1 MLFCTTWLP
10 LFYSLA
16 EQIALQRSEE
26 ARDKRISRS
35 YGHSLVGKRAEVK
48 KFMQNWG
55 PRITAIPLICT
66 EGIIDTGIYE
76 GNINGVTFHD
86 FVTEKLC
93 PNLLPFDG
101 INPCL
106 VVILGKL

>member
-1 MLFCTTWLP
+1 
-10 LFYSLA
+10 
-16 EQIALQRSEE
+16 
-26 ARDKRISRS
+26 
-35 YGHSLVGKRAEVK
+35 
-48 KFMQNWG
+48 MQNWG

-76 GNINGVTFHD
+76 GNINGATFHD

-101 INPCL
+101 INPRS
-106 VVILGKL
+106 VVILGKRTEVKIYLHSKVASNDFWSFD